1 MTAPARQQAIHACD
15 FWTGLEYMNLVAVP
29 DPDEKRHVFRID
41 ADADLPWVHP
51 GRTRSLAERAR
62 RYKAQV
68 AYCGLFGKGAY
79 TAALR
84 ADLGAGALPVR
95 DLPRGEAATLLLPLD
110 DTGRV
115 CGEPFVSSLPW
126 LMGRLRGHLA
136 SGAPA
141 GQLDL
146 RGFDAFQA
154 GLLVELRQ
162 LLVRLQ
168 LVPEEELRARE
179 PQGRE
184 DDAAAARPRAD
195 KVCGSPD
202 MNPLAMRDVRELLS
216 LVWTRCGWNP
226 PGWCEAEAAGDDLH
240 LVRIKVVPM
249 TRHVDRAV
257 DLGALNSLVAAD
269 VMRVRARLASDA
281 EPGPALSQYL
291 QLHPRPQRVD
301 LRDGAPGK
309 GLGVFVDALA
319 PGRLPAGAWPDF
331 PLVAAQQFAVNAARR
346 HLADGGLYGVNGPPG
361 TGKSTLLR
369 DVIADFIVGRAEA
382 MARYDDPLAAFP
394 CRGEIE
400 GYKFPFWEIDAP
412 LQGLGIVVASS
423 NNGAVENVIK
433 DLPRC
438 TAPMREAG
446 IDYFAEVSD
455 SVAAARKARRRDGG
469 ATWGL
474 VAALLGSA
482 DKRRAFVER
491 FWFEPPPADADAP
504 DAQPL
509 RSLRGIMERQ
519 EHGAMPWAQA
529 TAAFQAA
536 CRL

>member
-281 EPGPALSQYL
+281 EEEAPHWLRSIGDGMTRTAAVRHVVAY
-291 QLHPRPQRVD
+291 RVVYD
-301 LRDGAPGK
+301 
-309 GLGVFVDALA
+309 
-319 PGRLPAGAWPDF
+319 
-331 PLVAAQQFAVNAARR
+331 VA
-346 HLADGGLYGVNGPPG
+346 
-361 TGKSTLLR
+361 T
-369 DVIADFIVGRAEA
+369 
-382 MARYDDPLAAFP
+382 DDPLGPEPQPRTRQHHAWTQARDAI
-394 CRGEIE
+394 RGSYVGGE
-400 GYKFPFWEIDAP
+400 ATS
-412 LQGLGIVVASS
+412 AS
-423 NNGAVENVIK
+423 
-433 DLPRC
+433 R
-438 TAPMREAG
+438 
-446 IDYFAEVSD
+446 
-455 SVAAARKARRRDGG
+455 
-469 ATWGL
+469 
-474 VAALLGSA
+474 LL
-482 DKRRAFVER
+482 
-491 FWFEPPPADADAP
+491 
-504 DAQPL
+504 AQLETSPTNQDD
-509 RSLRGIMERQ
+509 R
-519 EHGAMPWAQA
+519 P
-529 TAAFQAA
+529 TAADH
-536 CRL
+536 RGPTRTL